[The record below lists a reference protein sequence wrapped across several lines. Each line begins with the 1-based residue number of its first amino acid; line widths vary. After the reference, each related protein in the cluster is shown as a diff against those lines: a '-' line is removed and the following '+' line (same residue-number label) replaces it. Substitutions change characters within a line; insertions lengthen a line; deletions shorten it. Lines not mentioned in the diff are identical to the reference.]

1 MNFIIENAW
10 RQRSHGISQAISS
23 RIKEGLSTL
32 PVSPILFHK
41 SIPMPSYSNIA
52 QFLFILFVD
61 FVILS
66 IVQFPFQNIIVSDL
80 RNTSPQSSI
89 LNVTSPL
96 YFLTPFRTGSSPYE
110 PVLFLHFSPHNT
122 KRFPLPFPLFA
133 MISESF
139 IK

>member
-10 RQRSHGISQAISS
+10 RQRIHGISQAVNS

-41 SIPMPSYSNIA
+41 SIPMPTYSNIA

-110 PVLFLHFSPHNT
+110 PVLFFTFSSP
-122 KRFPLPFPLFA
+122 
-133 MISESF
+133 
-139 IK
+139 

>member
-10 RQRSHGISQAISS
+10 RQRIHGISQAVNS

-41 SIPMPSYSNIA
+41 SIPMPTYSNIA

-66 IVQFPFQNIIVSDL
+66 IVQFPFQNIIISDL

-96 YFLTPFRTGSSPYE
+96 YFLTPFRTGSSP
-110 PVLFLHFSPHNT
+110 LRAGSFFCIFLPIIPKDSLYPSPY
-122 KRFPLPFPLFA
+122 
-133 MISESF
+133 SQ
-139 IK
+139 